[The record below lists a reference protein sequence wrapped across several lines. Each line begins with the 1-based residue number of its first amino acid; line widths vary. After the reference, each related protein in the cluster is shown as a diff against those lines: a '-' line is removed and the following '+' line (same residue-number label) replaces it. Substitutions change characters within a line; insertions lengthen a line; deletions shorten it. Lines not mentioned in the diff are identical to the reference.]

1 MLNLHQTLK
10 AKDKAMNDFKIEH
23 KIRVMGEDGD
33 EADLE
38 REQQQREQQQ
48 PKREQGAG
56 AGVLV

>member
-1 MLNLHQTLK
+1 
-10 AKDKAMNDFKIEH
+10 MNDFKIEH